1 MAATNGLTVDADV
14 VGALPPGRSRAE
26 LVAATSAGLAHV
38 PADAIVVVALSGGPD
53 STALAFLVA
62 EARPDLS
69 LHLVHVRHG
78 LRDDRL
84 DVASARET
92 ASFLGAPLSIED
104 VVVEARG
111 DSLEGAAREQRL
123 AALRRVATRHR
134 TAAILVGHSADDQA
148 ETLVLRMAR
157 GTGVDGLSGMAIH
170 GDDLT
175 RPLLRIRRADLH
187 RFLELEGLTAAVDPT
202 NADPSH
208 ARNRLRMEVMEPLST
223 LGPDVVGA
231 IARLAELARGDADWL
246 DEATDLVMAQT
257 VREVGPVRSVRVDV
271 LAAQPVAAARRI
283 VRRMVVAARPGWL
296 PPTASE
302 VESVRHL
309 TDGAIDLPEVR
320 ATAAAGWL
328 TIAPADLAR
337 PASVDLVLD
346 GRTAWPAAGWMIEA
360 NSDSG
365 GGASAAQLGLL
376 SAWQPPRARVSD
388 ALVAPGADAEW
399 AQVVLG
405 GLGATV
411 PPLQVRPRRPGD
423 RIATAAGTR
432 KLQDVFVDAG
442 VPRLARD
449 LVPVVATADRVLWVP
464 GLAADDAALRTGRA
478 IPQLH
483 LVVRLLRQ
491 GS

>member
-1 MAATNGLTVDADV
+1 MAAPNGLTMDPEV
-14 VGALPPGRSRAE
+14 VGALPPGRTRSE
-26 LVAATSAGLAHV
+26 LVAATEAGLAHV
-38 PADAIVVVALSGGPD
+38 PTDATVVVALSGGPD

-69 LHLVHVRHG
+69 LQLVHVRHG
-78 LRDDRL
+78 LRDDQP
-84 DVASARET
+84 DVAAARET
-92 ASFLGAPLSIED
+92 ARFLGAPLTIEN

-123 AALRRVATRHR
+123 VALRRVATRTR
-134 TAAILVGHSADDQA
+134 AATVLVGHSADDQA
-148 ETLVLRMAR
+148 ETLLLRMAR
-157 GTGVDGLSGMAIH
+157 GTGVDGLAGMAMQT
-170 GDDLT
+170 DDLT
-175 RPLLRIRRADLH
+175 RPLLRVRRADLH
-187 RFLELEGLTAAVDPT
+187 RFLELEGLAAATDPT
-202 NADPSH
+202 NTDPAH
-208 ARNRLRMEVMEPLST
+208 ARNRLRLEVMQPLSS

-257 VREVGPVRSVRVDV
+257 VRKVGPIRSVRTEV

-283 VRRMVVAARPGWL
+283 VRRMVMAARPGWL

-302 VESVRHL
+302 VEHVRHL

-328 TIAPADLAR
+328 TVAPADLAR
-337 PASVDLVLD
+337 PAGVDLVLD

-365 GGASAAQLGLL
+365 AGASAAQLGLL

-388 ALVAPGADAEW
+388 ALVAPGANAQW

-405 GLGATV
+405 GLGAGV

-423 RIATAAGTR
+423 RITVAGGTR

-442 VPRLARD
+442 VPRPVRD

-464 GLAADDAALRTGRA
+464 GLAADDGALRTGRA

-483 LVVRLLRQ
+483 LVVRLLR
-491 GS
+491 